1 MEQKYLEALKIAV
14 NEEKIGC
21 VLLQRKL
28 SIGYELAYD
37 ILEQM
42 EKDGFVSALNK
53 ETFKRKVLI
62 SKEEYEK
69 LFSEA

>member
-1 MEQKYLEALKIAV
+1 MEKKYLEALKIAV
-14 NEEKIGC
+14 NEEEIGC

-69 LFSEA
+69 LFSEV

>member
-1 MEQKYLEALKIAV
+1 MDNIYNKAVELIAR
-14 NEEKIGC
+14 EEEVSC

-42 EKDGFVSALNK
+42 EKDGYVSSFNEK
-53 ETFKRKVLI
+53 TYKRKVL
-62 SKEEYEK
+62 KAK
-69 LFSEA
+69 

>member
-14 NEEKIGC
+14 NEEEIGC

-69 LFSEA
+69 LFSEV